1 MRETRR
7 PSGGARE
14 SSKKCA
20 TCVRFF
26 LRVSRTLKRGV
37 DRPGVGP
44 AKRAFCHV
52 GPRRPGHLRARRLA
66 STTESRRWTFSWTR
80 SSRRA
85 TLRPWRIWSTR
96 WPRACPRRAT
106 PPRAT
111 PRGSRRTRCTVSFP
125 GARTRAPTRAP
136 RDRADP
142 STSTTTPPRSSPRSS
157 RRVSRPVS
165 TAPRVPA
172 SSASLA
178 VPPRKTLEKRP
189 ARKSCTAPS

>member
-1 MRETRR
+1 MNEGVR
-7 PSGGARE
+7 ARE

-20 TCVRFF
+20 TRVRFF
-26 LRVSRTLKRGV
+26 LRVSREPSNDESIVPPSGSRG
-37 DRPGVGP
+37 
-44 AKRAFCHV
+44 ALFCHV
-52 GPRRPGHLRARRLA
+52 GIVTSRHLRARRLA
-66 STTESRRWTFSWTR
+66 STTEARRWTVSWTR

-96 WPRACPRRAT
+96 WPRTSPRRAT
-106 PPRAT
+106 PPRPT
-111 PRGSRRTRCTVSFP
+111 PRGSGRPRCTVSFP
-125 GARTRAPTRAP
+125 GARTREPTRVP

-165 TAPRVPA
+165 TAPRVRA

-178 VPPRKTLEKRP
+178 VPPRRLEKRP
-189 ARKSCTAPS
+189 ARKSCTAAS